1 MQTDKLKRSWIL
13 FVCLSLMVFVFY
25 FVRFADFYISFD
37 QDIVRQQYISQ
48 LQYNQMLVQGQGDV
62 IKQQNICLLPQEE
75 QSVYGTLLVRA
86 VTSNA
91 EVQLVQEIYQKD
103 ASKKL
108 YYFVTHVEAKKK
120 AYEKYL
126 YRLYY
131 PIPTSDSWLEVLDWQ
146 CFSVEKMNERRVLE
160 EIQLERGLDGEFLF
174 VPASDSASNEIELA
188 MLYQVKNDAPL
199 YVGISTQLVICK
211 NQFTHSFGMF
221 SNELMAMYQ

>member
-120 AYEKYL
+120 AYELYTEMHKKSRKYGKGY
-126 YRLYY
+126 YRYF
-131 PIPTSDSWLEVLDWQ
+131 P
-146 CFSVEKMNERRVLE
+146 
-160 EIQLERGLDGEFLF
+160 
-174 VPASDSASNEIELA
+174 
-188 MLYQVKNDAPL
+188 
-199 YVGISTQLVICK
+199 
-211 NQFTHSFGMF
+211 QFFE
-221 SNELMAMYQ
+221 NL